1 MGQWEKKKD
10 DNETATIQI
19 LWVGH
24 GKSSS
29 KREVCSNIILT
40 QERREIYNKQLDLTP
55 KATRDRKTKPK
66 VSRRKEIIN
75 IGTEISETETV
86 KTIEKIS
93 ETKNWFFEKKDNKS
107 LMQSHQEGKG
117 SIDKIRNE
125 RS

>member
-66 VSRRKEIIN
+66 VSRRKEIIT
-75 IGTEISETETV
+75 IRAEIRE
-86 KTIEKIS
+86 IEKK
-93 ETKNWFFEKKDNKS
+93 ETKAAS
-107 LMQSHQEGKG
+107 LK
-117 SIDKIRNE
+117 R
-125 RS
+125 